1 MDGKPPKIF
10 VAHFRGHAISCETGE
25 DAVAIIRADRVFGG
39 REVSRP
45 QELERMAA
53 VLSKYNRLR
62 FAESLLRQASR
73 LRAAEYLLQMTGFE
87 LPAPQSGVGYLT
99 D

>member
-1 MDGKPPKIF
+1 MDGGPPKTF
-10 VAHFRGHAISCETGE
+10 VAHFRGHAVSCETAE
-25 DAVAIIRADRVFGG
+25 DALAVLRADRVFGG

-53 VLSKYNRLR
+53 VLSKYDRLR

-73 LRAAEYLLQMTGFE
+73 LRAAKYLLQMTGFE
-87 LPAPQSGVGYLT
+87 LPTPQSGVGYLT
-99 D
+99 N